1 MNRYFAALAI
11 LAALLAISCPVVAAD
26 APLRL
31 GTFDIDATPPVG
43 SMMAYDKVLR
53 QDDLP
58 LRCRGVVLLGA
69 GQPIVLCA
77 LDWIGIANEGQDVFR
92 DALAKAA
99 QTTRERVAVHTLHQH
114 DAPDCDFLAEKLLKE
129 AGATDLSRFD
139 GTFARQVIERA
150 AKAVEVAA
158 AKAQPVT
165 HVGWGEAEV
174 KDVASNRRVIGPDGK
189 VKAVR

>member
-1 MNRYFAALAI
+1 MQFRSDKAALMNRYFGSLAI
-11 LAALLAISCPVVAAD
+11 LVSLLAFPITAAAAD

-69 GQPIVLCA
+69 GQPIVLYA

-114 DAPDCDFLAEKLLKE
+114 DAPDC
-129 AGATDLSRFD
+129 
-139 GTFARQVIERA
+139 
-150 AKAVEVAA
+150 
-158 AKAQPVT
+158 
-165 HVGWGEAEV
+165 
-174 KDVASNRRVIGPDGK
+174 
-189 VKAVR
+189 